1 MFGKMKRWFGI
12 EGVKV
17 ELQIPESINKKL
29 GVVRGQLVFTTMQP
43 QTVNFVKVVMIE
55 TYKRG
60 RKQEKRIDDYEV
72 GKIYLDAELDIQPEE
87 PLVIDFE
94 LPFEMIKS
102 EIDEFGDKNFLT
114 KGIVNIA
121 KRSRGVKSIFR
132 IEVEADVK
140 GTRLNPFD
148 KKEIKLR

>member
-1 MFGKMKRWFGI
+1 MFGKMKKWFGI

-17 ELQIPESINKKL
+17 ELDIPDTIIQKIGL
-29 GVVRGQLVFTTMQP
+29 VRGQLKFTTMQP

-60 RKQEKRIDDYEV
+60 RKGEKRIDDYKIGE
-72 GKIYLDAELDIQPEE
+72 IYLDAELDIQAEE

-94 LPFEMIKS
+94 LPFELMKS

-121 KRSRGVKSIFR
+121 KRSRGVKSTFR

-148 KKEIKLR
+148 KKEV

>member
-1 MFGKMKRWFGI
+1 MFGKMKKWFGI

-17 ELQIPESINKKL
+17 ELELPETVNKKL
-29 GVVRGQLVFTTMQP
+29 GIVRGQLVFSTMQP
-43 QTVNFVKVVMIE
+43 QIVNYVKVVMIE

-60 RKQEKRIDDYEV
+60 RKDEKRIDDYEI
-72 GKIYLDAELDIQPEE
+72 GKILLDAELEIQPDE
-87 PLVIDFE
+87 PMVIDFE
-94 LPFEMIKS
+94 LPFEMLKS
-102 EIDEFGDKNFLT
+102 DIDEFGDKNFLT

-148 KKEIKLR
+148 KKEVKLS